1 MCDLRNF
8 TTPNRALS
16 ALCLKLDW
24 QQNEPVRSLCS
35 VSYWFLFYWSFIEN
49 YIALWEVRKTSQVM
63 KIEVFFARIEI
74 FMNVQTANFNLFKTS
89 ILLFCTGHNNA
100 RQNHGWKSVLG
111 RWKDN
116 NYNMLLHSWLVLSHG
131 VQADAE
137 RLRVGRAQHRPREQP
152 QGLPAQPLRAS
163 TDAAFW

>member
-1 MCDLRNF
+1 
-8 TTPNRALS
+8 
-16 ALCLKLDW
+16 
-24 QQNEPVRSLCS
+24 
-35 VSYWFLFYWSFIEN
+35 
-49 YIALWEVRKTSQVM
+49 M
-63 KIEVFFARIEI
+63 KIGVFLLALKFFECT
-74 FMNVQTANFNLFKTS
+74 NLANFNLSKTS
-89 ILLFCTGHNNA
+89 IRLFCTGHNNA

-116 NYNMLLHSWLVLSHG
+116 NYNVLLHSWLVLSHG